1 MYILNQTNW
10 TETDRLVS
18 RYSFLASFPPLYLYE
33 VLSSILGGQGSNWDI
48 DMLQEF
54 VEMLQ
59 TITDCRAEASYNRR
73 LYQLSLIVSDVIKA
87 RKTQHKRQKPTSE
100 GPTNPYLMSELLS
113 PPTSGYSCMT
123 SEVQETYDSRFDSA
137 VFQDPD
143 GSFASMDP
151 IPSASGELARGSD
164 SFLPQL
170 RSYAKTAPGNEN
182 FNSLAME
189 ALGESVLFW
198 KGVNQGA
205 RVDSPS
211 VRCDLGERLNYI

>member
-1 MYILNQTNW
+1 
-10 TETDRLVS
+10 
-18 RYSFLASFPPLYLYE
+18 
-33 VLSSILGGQGSNWDI
+33 
-48 DMLQEF
+48 MLQEF

-73 LYQLSLIVSDVIKA
+73 LYQLSLIVTDVIKA

-123 SEVQETYDSRFDSA
+123 SEVQDTYDSRFDGA

-143 GSFASMDP
+143 GSSFASMDP
-151 IPSASGELARGSD
+151 IPSTSGELARGSD

-205 RVDSPS
+205 RVDSSPS